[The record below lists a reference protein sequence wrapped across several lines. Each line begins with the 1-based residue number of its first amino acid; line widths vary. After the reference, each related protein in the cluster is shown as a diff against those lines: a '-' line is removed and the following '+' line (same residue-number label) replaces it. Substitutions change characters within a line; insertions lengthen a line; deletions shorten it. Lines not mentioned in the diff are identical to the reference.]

1 MDCCPKK
8 VHWTF
13 ITLLCLVVSD
23 PTTDARIQ
31 ADERFQFEMLELDGN
46 IGKVCYAVSL
56 CDVDQDGRLDVVAVT
71 ENSVYW
77 YQNPDWRKRVIIQN
91 QTPLDNVCIAPHDID
106 GDGLPDFA
114 LGAGWTTRGTLHW
127 LSRGKSLDEPWQV
140 YSIGE
145 EPWLHRARWADV
157 LGTGRPQL
165 VVSPLNA
172 TTGTGV
178 RLTAF
183 EIPADP
189 RRDRWPST
197 VLSENLNRMHNHWH
211 LDYDQSG
218 TTDTL
223 TASQEGIFL
232 IQQAESGWQA
242 VQLAEGVEAADPAQK
257 GAGEIKLGRLKDGTR
272 FLTSVEPMHGH
283 SVAVYMPSDS
293 ERNLKSGPETWKRS
307 VIADGFQRGHGL
319 WTSDLDLDGSE
330 EIIFGHSDTP
340 KTHGVIIFSHTPASD
355 NDSDVSKQWQRHV
368 VDEGGIATEDLM
380 AGDVNGDGRP
390 DIVAG
395 GRATHNL
402 RLYLSK

>member
-1 MDCCPKK
+1 MDRCIKK
-8 VHWTF
+8 VHWT
-13 ITLLCLVVSD
+13 ILLMACLTGLAVPNGAQTAADDRFEFETVEI
-23 PTTDARIQ
+23 DA
-31 ADERFQFEMLELDGN
+31 N

-56 CDVDQDGRLDVVAVT
+56 CDVDGDSRLDVVAVT
-71 ENSVYW
+71 DNSVLW
-77 YQNPDWRKRVIIQN
+77 YQNPGWQKRVIIEN

-106 GDGLPDFA
+106 GDGLLDFA
-114 LGAGWTTRGTLHW
+114 LGAGWTTKGTLHW
-127 LSRGKSLDEPWQV
+127 LSRGKSLDERWQV

-172 TTGTGV
+172 TNGKGV

-189 RRDRWPST
+189 RKDRWKSV

-211 LDYDQSG
+211 LDFDANG
-218 TTDTL
+218 TVDTL
-223 TASQEGIFL
+223 TASQEGVHL
-232 IQQAESGWQA
+232 ILRKDSEWSAVHLADGADAAE
-242 VQLAEGVEAADPAQK
+242 PAQK
-257 GAGEIKLGRLKDGTR
+257 GAGEIKLGRFRDSTS
-272 FLTSVEPMHGH
+272 FLTTVEPMHGH
-283 SVAVYMPSDS
+283 SVAVYLRSADRPD
-293 ERNLKSGPETWKRS
+293 LWKRT

-319 WTSDLDLDGSE
+319 WTADLDLDGSD

-340 KTHGVIIFSHTPASD
+340 KTFGVIVFSHTAETAASAE
-355 NDSDVSKQWQRHV
+355 NPGQWQRHV
-368 VDEGGIATEDLM
+368 IDEGGIATEDLM
-380 AGDVNGDGRP
+380 TGDLNSDGKP